1 MRQSSHSG
9 FAPGKWAKIG
19 SGKERND
26 AQGEDRHKGA
36 SSIRHALGQGVE
48 EARYEGEYHVPC
60 IQLLEFEDGSTSVR
74 FCYYSHAGRFQRSPL
89 MVGQETSAGL
99 RDALSE
105 TPRLRSL
112 LREIVG

>member
-1 MRQSSHSG
+1 MPREQTG
-9 FAPGKWAKIG
+9 TKLPRPFAMHWGKGNI
-19 SGKERND
+19 
-26 AQGEDRHKGA
+26 
-36 SSIRHALGQGVE
+36 VE

-60 IQLLEFEDGSTSVR
+60 IQILEFEDGSTSVR